1 MSSTLEALQ
10 ERGVIIHAPAATV
23 VGDDVDPERIEA
35 GVELFPGVT
44 LRGSETA
51 LGAGS
56 SLGRAG
62 GGYFENVCA
71 GRNVTLYGGYFKD
84 CVLLDGVTLR
94 GHAEVRGG
102 TVLEEGAEGAHH
114 VGLKM
119 TVFLPWV
126 VAGSLVNF
134 CDALV
139 AGGRS
144 RKEHSEIGS
153 AMALYN
159 YTPWGDKHASLFGD
173 VPDGVF
179 LQRDPIFIGGQT
191 QIVSPVHVGYGAVIP
206 AGMSVRRDVAEGMM
220 SGEASASVQRPFER
234 GELGIVMPR
243 LLAGIRYI
251 ANLRAL
257 MIWYEELRVPEADTH
272 TARVYQH
279 ALTQFEAGIN
289 ERVKRLRALLARVPE
304 SLRQHERALKDRSAA
319 LSYAQRHRRIDDHR
333 EVLARSEQI
342 EELLRE
348 LPGWETPH
356 CRETLRRL
364 RLART
369 QSSSQAELVY
379 FIRDELDPGLRE
391 QGRRALQSIVDD
403 IMKRAAA

>member
-1 MSSTLEALQ
+1 MTTKLEALQ
-10 ERGVIIHAPAATV
+10 QRGVIVHAPEATV
-23 VGDDVDPERIEA
+23 IGDEIVPERIEE
-35 GVELFPGVT
+35 GVELYPGVT
-44 LRGSETA
+44 LRGSATA
-51 LGAGS
+51 LGKGTV
-56 SLGRAG
+56 LGKAG
-62 GGYFENVCA
+62 GGFFENVCT

-84 CVLLDGVTLR
+84 CALLDNVTLR

-102 TVLEEGAEGAHH
+102 TVLEEEAEGAHH

-173 VPDGVF
+173 VPEGVF
-179 LQRDPIFIGGQT
+179 LQREAIFIGGQT

-206 AGMSVRRDVAEGMM
+206 AGASIRRDVPAGTISAEAPVVV
-220 SGEASASVQRPFER
+220 SRPFDRE
-234 GELGIVMPR
+234 ELGITMPR
-243 LLAGIRYI
+243 IIAGLRYI

-257 MIWYEELRVPEADTH
+257 MIWYEELRIPEADAH
-272 TARVYQH
+272 TALVYQH
-279 ALTQFEAGIN
+279 ALAQFEAGIN
-289 ERVKRLRALLARVPE
+289 ERIKRLRALLERIPD
-304 SLRQHERALKDRSAA
+304 SLRRHELALEARSAA
-319 LSYAQRHRRIDDHR
+319 LSFAQRHRRIDDHQLVLTQR
-333 EVLARSEQI
+333 EAI
-342 EELLRE
+342 EALLKDA
-348 LPGWETPH
+348 PGWETPH
-356 CRETLRRL
+356 CREVLRRL
-364 RLART
+364 RLARER
-369 QSSSQAELVY
+369 SSAQTSFVY

-391 QGRRALQSIVDD
+391 QGRRALQSVVDD
-403 IMKRAAA
+403 ILARVGR